1 MTDPLTPGARKWRD
15 KAEDLQMLADP
26 DTRRFLDQVK
36 GQLLIVLLKR
46 LGGDVTL
53 PITEVDDTGRDMLAL
68 QVVDGA
74 IRLVIQRKP

>member
-1 MTDPLTPGARKWRD
+1 MSDPLTPGARKWRD
-15 KAEDLQMLADP
+15 KSEGLQMLASP

-74 IRLVIQRKP
+74 IRLVIQRKL